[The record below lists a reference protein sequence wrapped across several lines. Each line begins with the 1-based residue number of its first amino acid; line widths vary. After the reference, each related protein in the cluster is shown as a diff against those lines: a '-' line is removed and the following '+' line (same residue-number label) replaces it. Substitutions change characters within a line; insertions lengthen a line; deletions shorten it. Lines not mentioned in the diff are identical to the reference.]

1 MSNASAE
8 VLKAADQASTT
19 VFVACKL
26 PHGIVIRDF
35 VETIVHEPVLGGGAR
50 KVKLFRAIGRR
61 IRIKGPVVP
70 PEFIRLV
77 EVHGGY
83 AITEGVPADVWRRW
97 IEWNKDSDFVRN
109 QMIYGNETKER
120 LIGWAKER
128 AALKSGTEP
137 LDVSMKRNEEG
148 EMVFKDERIA
158 LAGAIQVVDGK
169 LEPTAA

>member
-1 MSNASAE
+1 MSNANAE
-8 VLKAADQASTT
+8 ALKAAEEATST
-19 VFVACKL
+19 VYVACKL

-35 VETIVHEPVLGGGAR
+35 VEGIAHEPVLGGGTR
-50 KVKLFRAIGRR
+50 KVKVHRAVGKR

-70 PEFIRLV
+70 QEFIRMV

-109 QMIYGNETKER
+109 NMIYGHETKDR

-137 LDVSMKRNEEG
+137 LDVSMKRNDDG
-148 EMVFKDERIA
+148 EMVFKDQRIMA
-158 LAGAIQVVDGK
+158 VAPQVVDGQ

>member
-1 MSNASAE
+1 MSNAEATAAAE
-8 VLKAADQASTT
+8 KSTGS

-35 VETIVHEPVLGGGAR
+35 QEGTAFENVLGGGTR
-50 KVKLFRAIGRR
+50 KFKVFRPVGKR

-70 PEFIRLV
+70 QEFIRLV
-77 EVHGGY
+77 EVVGGY
-83 AITEGVPADVWRRW
+83 AITEGVPAEVWRRW
-97 IEWNKDSDFVRN
+97 IEWNKESDFIRN
-109 QMIYGNETKER
+109 SMIYGHESKDRVT
-120 LIGWAKER
+120 GWAKER

-137 LDVSMKRNEEG
+137 LDVSMKRGEDG

-158 LAGAIQVVDGK
+158 LAGATQVVDGS